1 MTSLQTDRVAPVKQ
15 RRLTGVVICAVV
27 FAVLALP
34 TQAGAEASQ
43 SAAEAGCGGVQ
54 SRGAT
59 GWHRAYRPPLA
70 IGDSTMLLALP
81 LLSHEGFS
89 VNAHGCRQYPEAL
102 AILRGLRHAHE
113 LPRVVVIDLGANGA
127 VSEGDVTGALQILG
141 HERLL
146 VLVTPREL
154 GGGSGSDAQLI
165 RAEGRRH
172 PERVRVL
179 DWVAYSAGHPD
190 WFEPDGL
197 HVSPRGSAAQAQLLA
212 RVLPLDATPRSV
224 PSPHCPLPAP
234 VPAAQAPLTGV
245 AFDPAGGVLD
255 VRLHSSRVKLTLINP
270 APFVLGELVRVRES
284 LPGGLTIAA
293 RCVSA
298 AAQSRT
304 AVLLTLSA
312 RALAELELHSR
323 YRVRVELVPS
333 AAQGSTR
340 PLTATYLLERASR

>member
-1 MTSLQTDRVAPVKQ
+1 
-15 RRLTGVVICAVV
+15 
-27 FAVLALP
+27 
-34 TQAGAEASQ
+34 
-43 SAAEAGCGGVQ
+43 
-54 SRGAT
+54 
-59 GWHRAYRPPLA
+59 
-70 IGDSTMLLALP
+70 MLLALP

-333 AAQGSTR
+333 AARGFDEAANRDIS
-340 PLTATYLLERASR
+340 ARARLALSASASCSCAGAPSRSLVLQVTVRTPRRCWVCAELSSNDSAIWPIESARRHEDIDGPRRT

>member
-1 MTSLQTDRVAPVKQ
+1 
-15 RRLTGVVICAVV
+15 VVIA
-27 FAVLALP
+27 
-34 TQAGAEASQ
+34 
-43 SAAEAGCGGVQ
+43 
-54 SRGAT
+54 
-59 GWHRAYRPPLA
+59 
-70 IGDSTMLLALP
+70 
-81 LLSHEGFS
+81 
-89 VNAHGCRQYPEAL
+89 
-102 AILRGLRHAHE
+102 
-113 LPRVVVIDLGANGA
+113 LGANGA
-127 VSEGDVTGALQILG
+127 VSHGDVTGALEILG

-197 HVSPRGSAAQAQLLA
+197 HVSPRGSAAQTRLLA
-212 RVLPLDATPRSV
+212 SVLPLDAPPRSV
-224 PSPHCPLPAP
+224 PSPHCPAAGP
-234 VPAAQAPLTGV
+234 VAPLTGV
-245 AFDPAGGVLD
+245 AFDPSGGVLD
-255 VRLHSSRVKLTLINP
+255 VRLHPPRVKLTLTNT
-270 APFVLGELVRVRES
+270 APLVLDELVRVRES

-312 RALAELELHSR
+312 RALAELELRSR

-333 AAQGSTR
+333 AAQGSMWL
-340 PLTATYLLERASR
+340 LTATYLLKRASR